1 MDQTAVGKFIAE
13 CRKGRNMTQ
22 AQLAG
27 LLRVTGKSVSKWEN
41 GKCLPDASLYE
52 PLCGIL
58 GITIGELFAGQRLGA
73 DERERSADAA
83 LTQILTHYVWRSGG
97 QDISLQEFAHALG
110 SMAEAAAFLKT
121 FRTREE
127 AIEYLMKGT
136 ALSREECSSAYDL
149 YSRWFQQFD

>member
-1 MDQTAVGKFIAE
+1 MDQTAIGRFIAE

-58 GITIGELFAGQRLGA
+58 DITISELFAGRRLGA

-83 LTQILTHYVWRSGG
+83 LMRMLMHYVWRSGG
-97 QDISLQEFAHALG
+97 QDISFREFEHALSG
-110 SMAEAAAFLKT
+110 MAETAAFLKT
-121 FRTREE
+121 FKTREE
-127 AIEYLMKGT
+127 AVEYLMKDT

-149 YSRWFQQFD
+149 YSRLFQLFD